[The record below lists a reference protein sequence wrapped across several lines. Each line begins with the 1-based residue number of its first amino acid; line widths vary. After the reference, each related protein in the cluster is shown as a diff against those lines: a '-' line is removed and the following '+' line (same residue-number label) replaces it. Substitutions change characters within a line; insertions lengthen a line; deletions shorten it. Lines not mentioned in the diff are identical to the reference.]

1 MSLSQIV
8 REAPTGVFV
17 VAFAVIGALAGL
29 PAFVGLRS
37 WRQMRALMSL
47 SRVAVA
53 SAKEGYV
60 RVEGHAVPGTEP
72 LSSPLTQSKTCW
84 YHIVVEDSVSP
95 HGSDRDGGAGWSKVR
110 EETSSAPFIVRDDSG
125 TIVVDPHG
133 ADVIATDHSIW
144 YGPAPEPE
152 DRDPPRFPP
161 GQNPKG
167 NLIQIELGGSKHRYR
182 YTEERIYPDDPIYVQ
197 GEVRLDGDEEDDEDY
212 DEDEPA
218 GEAPNATVA
227 TAGAATQ
234 ATDSGKDD
242 TPAPLDEELRI
253 GKPSRRARPYLI
265 ATTSPQDMV
274 NVYRWAIIG
283 IVPLTALGLFALFEL
298 VRMRFS

>member
-17 VAFAVIGALAGL
+17 FAFAIIGALAGL
-29 PAFVGLRS
+29 PAFVGVRS

-53 SAKEGYV
+53 SAKEGYL
-60 RVEGHAVPGTEP
+60 RVEGHAVPGAGP
-72 LSSPLTQSKTCW
+72 LSSPLTHSKTCW
-84 YHIVVEDSVSP
+84 YHIIVEDSVSRY
-95 HGSDRDGGAGWSKVR
+95 GSNRDGAGQWWKVR

-133 ADVIATDHSIW
+133 ADVIPTDRSIW

-167 NLIQIELGGSKHRYR
+167 DLIQIELRDSKHRYR

-197 GEVRLDGDEEDDEDY
+197 GEVRLESDEEDDEDY
-212 DEDEPA
+212 DDDGIVGEA
-218 GEAPNATVA
+218 GEATVA
-227 TAGAATQ
+227 SPAAD
-234 ATDSGKDD
+234 ARVSDSGDDD
-242 TPAPLDEELRI
+242 TPAPVDEELHI
-253 GKPSRRARPYLI
+253 GKPSRRTQPYLI
-265 ATTSPQDMV
+265 ATTSPRDMV
-274 NVYRWAIIG
+274 NVYRWAIMG
-283 IVPLTALGLFALFEL
+283 TVLLAALGLFALFEL
-298 VRMRFS
+298 VRIRFS